1 MIGWGGK
8 DFRWGGK
15 VGCNSA
21 AKNHPSAPPLETV
34 NNTYVTFI
42 IVKVSSSPLKQI
54 LFIPD
59 VGKIHNNTAHVSPE
73 KIAKRKNERKFWK
86 SVTQFK
92 YKQST
97 ARIYSNRYVLYSR
110 IVRTGIF
117 INSGSLMMIYKS

>member
-1 MIGWGGK
+1 MHGLILSTFFYNSGGLKLGWGGK
-8 DFRWGGK
+8 DFRWGSK
-15 VGCNSA
+15 VRCNSA

-73 KIAKRKNERKFWK
+73 KKNRKRKNEREKILEK
-86 SVTQFK
+86 CHS
-92 YKQST
+92 
-97 ARIYSNRYVLYSR
+97 I
-110 IVRTGIF
+110 
-117 INSGSLMMIYKS
+117 